1 MNCPYSDTL
10 RNKMELVVQLIV
22 YGILMGMIFALIA
35 LGLSLIFGVMN
46 IVNFAHGEFL
56 MMGMYIAYLLSTF
69 LRLDP
74 LLSLPVAAGA
84 GYILGILSYHLLI
97 HRILRGPMVAQLFGT
112 FGLMLFLRYLAMYI
126 FTPDVR
132 SVQLGMLVGK
142 TLSLG
147 WINVDAS
154 KVFSAA
160 ICLIAFAA
168 IYWMIYRTK
177 LGRALR
183 ATSIDS
189 EAAKYMGIDTRGM
202 NALAWGIGGATVAL
216 AGALLAHF
224 YYVTPTVGM
233 LFTLI
238 AFATVALGGFG
249 SIIGAFIAGIVIG
262 LIMVIS
268 GQLVSELKFSF
279 IYVVYFLVVVLRPRG
294 LFGW

>member
-1 MNCPYSDTL
+1 
-10 RNKMELVVQLIV
+10 MELTVQLLI
-22 YGILMGMIFALIA
+22 YGILMGLVFALIA

-56 MMGMYIAYLLSTF
+56 MVGMYIAYLLSTF
-69 LRLDP
+69 LHLDP
-74 LLSLPVAAGA
+74 LLSLPLAAAAG
-84 GYILGILSYHLLI
+84 YLLGIMSYHFLV
-97 HRILRGPMVAQLFGT
+97 HHILRGPMVAQLFGT
-112 FGLMLFLRYLAMYI
+112 FGLMLFLRYLAMYL

-132 SVQLGMLVGK
+132 SIKEGLLVGK

-147 WINVDAS
+147 WVTLDLS
-154 KVFSAA
+154 KSVSAA
-160 ICLIAFAA
+160 LCMLCFGIV
-168 IYWMIYRTK
+168 YWMIYRTK

-189 EAAKYMGIDTRGM
+189 EAARYMGIDTKKM

-216 AGALLAHF
+216 AGSLLAHF

-238 AFATVALGGFG
+238 AFAIVALGGFG
-249 SIIGAFIAGIVIG
+249 SITGAFIAGIIIG
-262 LIMVIS
+262 LIMVVS
-268 GQLVSELKFSF
+268 GHFLSELKFTF
-279 IYVVYFLVVVLRPRG
+279 VYIVYFLVVVLRPRG

>member
-1 MNCPYSDTL
+1 
-10 RNKMELVVQLIV
+10 MELTVQLLI
-22 YGILMGMIFALIA
+22 YGILMGLVFALIA

-56 MMGMYIAYLLSTF
+56 MVGMYIAYLLSTF
-69 LRLDP
+69 LHLDP
-74 LLSLPVAAGA
+74 LLSLPLAATV
-84 GYILGILSYHLLI
+84 GYVLGIMSYHFLI
-97 HRILRGPMVAQLFGT
+97 HHILRGPMVAQLFGT
-112 FGLMLFLRYLAMYI
+112 FGLMLFLRYLAMYL

-132 SVQLGMLVGK
+132 SIKEGLLVGK

-147 WINVDAS
+147 WVTLDLS
-154 KVFSAA
+154 KSVSAA
-160 ICLIAFAA
+160 LCMLCFGIV
-168 IYWMIYRTK
+168 YWMIYRTK

-189 EAAKYMGIDTRGM
+189 EAARYMGIDTKKM

-216 AGALLAHF
+216 AGSLLAHF

-238 AFATVALGGFG
+238 AFAIVALGGFG
-249 SIIGAFIAGIVIG
+249 SITGAFIAGIIIG
-262 LIMVIS
+262 LIMVVS
-268 GQLVSELKFSF
+268 GHFLSELKFTF
-279 IYVVYFLVVVLRPRG
+279 VYIVYFLVVVLRPRG

>member
-1 MNCPYSDTL
+1 
-10 RNKMELVVQLIV
+10 MELTVQLIV
-22 YGILMGMIFALIA
+22 YGILMGLVFALIA

-46 IVNFAHGEFL
+46 IVNFAHGEF
-56 MMGMYIAYLLSTF
+56 MMVGMYIAYLLSTF
-69 LRLDP
+69 LPLDP
-74 LLSLPVAAGA
+74 LVSLPVAAGA
-84 GYILGILSYHLLI
+84 GYLLGIVSYHVLI

-132 SVQLGMLVGK
+132 SIKQGILVGK
-142 TLSLG
+142 TLSMG
-147 WINVDAS
+147 WISVDAS
-154 KVFSAA
+154 KVFSAGVC
-160 ICLIAFAA
+160 ILAFAA

-177 LGRALR
+177 LGRGLR
-183 ATSIDS
+183 ATAIDS
-189 EAAKYMGIDTRGM
+189 EAAKYMGIDTKGM

-249 SIIGAFIAGIVIG
+249 SIVGAFIAGIIIG

-279 IYVVYFLVVVLRPRG
+279 IYIVYFLVVVFRPRG

>member
-1 MNCPYSDTL
+1 
-10 RNKMELVVQLIV
+10 MELAVQLIV
-22 YGILMGMIFALIA
+22 YGILMGLVFALIA

-46 IVNFAHGEFL
+46 IVNFAHGEF
-56 MMGMYIAYLLSTF
+56 MMVGMYVAYLLSTS
-69 LRLDP
+69 LHLDP
-74 LLSLPVAAGA
+74 LFSLPVAALA
-84 GYILGILSYHLLI
+84 GYLLGVVSYRLLV

-132 SVQLGMLVGK
+132 SVKQGILVGK
-142 TLSLG
+142 TLSMG
-147 WINVDAS
+147 WISVDAS
-154 KVFSAA
+154 KVFSAGVC
-160 ICLIAFAA
+160 ILAFAA

-177 LGRALR
+177 LGRGLR

-189 EAAKYMGIDTRGM
+189 EAAKYMGIDTKGM

-249 SIIGAFIAGIVIG
+249 SIVGAFIAGILIG

-268 GQLVSELKFSF
+268 GQFVSELKFSF
-279 IYVVYFLVVVLRPRG
+279 IYAVYFLVVVFRPRG

>member
-1 MNCPYSDTL
+1 
-10 RNKMELVVQLIV
+10 MELAVQLII
-22 YGILMGMIFALIA
+22 YGVLMGLVFALIA

-56 MMGMYIAYLLSTF
+56 MVGMYIAYLISTF
-69 LRLDP
+69 LHLDP
-74 LLSLPVAAGA
+74 IFSLPLAAMA
-84 GYILGILSYHLLI
+84 GYILGVMSYHFLI
-97 HRILRGPMVAQLFGT
+97 HHILRGPMVAQLFGT

-132 SVQLGMLVGK
+132 SIKEGLLVGK
-142 TLSLG
+142 TLSMG
-147 WINVDAS
+147 WVTLDLS
-154 KVFSAA
+154 KAVSSALCM
-160 ICLIAFAA
+160 ISFGIV
-168 IYWMIYRTK
+168 YWMIYRTK

-189 EAAKYMGIDTRGM
+189 EAAQYMGIDTKKM

-216 AGALLAHF
+216 AGSLLAHF
-224 YYVTPTVGM
+224 YYITPTVGM

-238 AFATVALGGFG
+238 AFAIVALGGFG
-249 SIIGAFIAGIVIG
+249 SITGAFIAGLIIG

-268 GQLVSELKFSF
+268 GHFLSELKFTF
-279 IYVVYFLVVVLRPRG
+279 VYIVYFLVVVFRPRG

>member
-1 MNCPYSDTL
+1 
-10 RNKMELVVQLIV
+10 MELAVQLIV
-22 YGILMGMIFALIA
+22 YGILMGLIFALIA

-46 IVNFAHGEFL
+46 IVNFAHGEF
-56 MMGMYIAYLLSTF
+56 MMVGMYVAYLLSTS
-69 LRLDP
+69 LHLDP
-74 LLSLPVAAGA
+74 LFSLPVAALA
-84 GYILGILSYHLLI
+84 GYLLGVVSYRLLV

-132 SVQLGMLVGK
+132 SLKQGILVGK
-142 TLSLG
+142 TLSMG
-147 WINVDAS
+147 WISVDAS
-154 KVFSAA
+154 KVFSAGVC
-160 ICLIAFAA
+160 ILAFAA

-177 LGRALR
+177 LGRGLR

-189 EAAKYMGIDTRGM
+189 EAAKYMGIDTKGM
-202 NALAWGIGGATVAL
+202 NALSWGIGGATVAL

-249 SIIGAFIAGIVIG
+249 SIVGAFIAGILIG

-268 GQLVSELKFSF
+268 GQFVSELKFSF
-279 IYVVYFLVVVLRPRG
+279 IYAVYFLVVVFRPRG

>member
-1 MNCPYSDTL
+1 
-10 RNKMELVVQLIV
+10 MELVIQLIV
-22 YGILMGMIFALIA
+22 YGVLMGLIFSLIA

-56 MMGMYIAYLLSTF
+56 MMGMYIAYLFSTC
-69 LRLDP
+69 LNLDP
-74 LLSLPVAAGA
+74 LISLPVAGGA
-84 GYILGILSYHLLI
+84 GYLLGLLSYHILI

-132 SVQLGMLVGK
+132 SVKQGILVGK
-142 TLSLG
+142 TLSMG
-147 WINVDAS
+147 WISVDAS
-154 KVFSAA
+154 KIFSAG
-160 ICLIAFAA
+160 ICLLAFAA

-177 LGRALR
+177 LGRGLR
-183 ATSIDS
+183 ATAIDS
-189 EAAKYMGIDTRGM
+189 EAARYMGIDTKSM

-249 SIIGAFIAGIVIG
+249 SIIGAFMAGIIIG

-279 IYVVYFLVVVLRPRG
+279 IYVVYFLVVVFRPRG

>member
-1 MNCPYSDTL
+1 
-10 RNKMELVVQLIV
+10 
-22 YGILMGMIFALIA
+22 
-35 LGLSLIFGVMN
+35 MN

-56 MMGMYIAYLLSTF
+56 MIGMYIAYLISTS
-69 LRLDP
+69 LHLDP
-74 LLSLPVAAGA
+74 ILSLPIAAFA
-84 GYILGILSYHLLI
+84 GYLLGVVSYRLLV
-97 HRILRGPMVAQLFGT
+97 HHILRGPMVAQLFGT

-132 SVQLGMLVGK
+132 SIKQGILVGK

-154 KVFSAA
+154 KVVSAGV
-160 ICLIAFAA
+160 CLLAFAA
-168 IYWMIYRTK
+168 VYWMIYRTK

-189 EAAKYMGIDTRGM
+189 EAAKYMGIDTKGM

-249 SIIGAFIAGIVIG
+249 SIVGAFIAGILIG
-262 LIMVIS
+262 LIMVVS
-268 GQLVSELKFSF
+268 GQFVSELKFSF
-279 IYVVYFLVVVLRPRG
+279 IYIVYFLVVVFRPRG

>member
-1 MNCPYSDTL
+1 
-10 RNKMELVVQLIV
+10 MELVVQLIV

-74 LLSLPVAAGA
+74 LFSLPVAAGA
-84 GYILGILSYHLLI
+84 GYILGILSYRLLI

-132 SVQLGMLVGK
+132 SVKQGILVGK

-147 WINVDAS
+147 WISVDAS
-154 KVFSAA
+154 KVVSAGL
-160 ICLIAFAA
+160 CLIAFAA

-279 IYVVYFLVVVLRPRG
+279 IYAVYFLVVVLRPRG

>member
-1 MNCPYSDTL
+1 
-10 RNKMELVVQLIV
+10 MELTVQLLI
-22 YGILMGMIFALIA
+22 YGILMGLVFALIA

-56 MMGMYIAYLLSTF
+56 MVGMYIAYLLSTF
-69 LRLDP
+69 LHLDP
-74 LLSLPVAAGA
+74 LLSLPLAAAAG
-84 GYILGILSYHLLI
+84 YLLGIMSYHFLV
-97 HRILRGPMVAQLFGT
+97 HHILRGPMVAQLFGT
-112 FGLMLFLRYLAMYI
+112 FGLMLFLRYLAMYL

-132 SVQLGMLVGK
+132 SIKEGLLVGK

-147 WINVDAS
+147 WVTLDLS
-154 KVFSAA
+154 KSVSAA
-160 ICLIAFAA
+160 LCMLCFGIV
-168 IYWMIYRTK
+168 YWMIYRTK

-189 EAAKYMGIDTRGM
+189 EAARYMGIDTKKM

-216 AGALLAHF
+216 AGSLLAHF

-238 AFATVALGGFG
+238 AFAIVALGGFG
-249 SIIGAFIAGIVIG
+249 SITGAFVAGIIIG
-262 LIMVIS
+262 LIMVVS
-268 GQLVSELKFSF
+268 GHFLSELKFTF
-279 IYVVYFLVVVLRPRG
+279 VYIVYFLVVVLRPRG